1 MRTLSNEADDR
12 SGRQAVLLAFLRRTA
27 DEMVDVELQFME
39 ADIVDD
45 VRHGRTH
52 RRLRHGEV
60 RTNSPS

>member
-1 MRTLSNEADDR
+1 MRPMTAADDR
-12 SGRQAVLLAFLRRTA
+12 LFSRHFCRRTA